1 MKIMI
6 TSKKYDT
13 KTGVS
18 TTRERGF
25 AVADIGKCLRHLL
38 LDEENEYDGAVAD
51 ASRMLSVPRR
61 RLRAELAGCVLDM
74 LDGLEQKGEYAIE
87 ISIGDKEGSHDI
99 DA

>member
-1 MKIMI
+1 MKITI
-6 TSKKYDT
+6 TSKKYDA

-38 LDEENEYDGAVAD
+38 LGEENEYAGAVAD
-51 ASRMLSVPRR
+51 ASRALSVPRR
-61 RLRAELAGCVLDM
+61 RLRAELASCILDM
-74 LDGLEQKGEYAIE
+74 LDGLEQKGEYAVE
-87 ISIGDKEGSHDI
+87 ITDGEKGEGHDI